1 LFECLR
7 KDGLE
12 MKVVG
17 LMSGTSGDGVDAAL
31 VEIDPRKSGLRIK
44 MAAFHPLPYP
54 RSLQQRI
61 LSASVSGTVSE
72 LCHLNALLGEWFA
85 NAALGVI
92 RVAKLLPKDIDL
104 IGSHGQT
111 VHHLPRGIKDAG
123 VRAIRS
129 TLQIGEP
136 AVIAERTGITTV
148 ADFRPRDMAAGGQG
162 APLTPA
168 VHALIFRHPR
178 RARLI
183 VNLGGISNVTYLP
196 RGSGFEGLVAFD
208 TGPANM
214 VLDGLMARITSG
226 RMPMDRE
233 GRLASRGQVDG
244 RLLAKLLAHPYLSQ
258 APPKSTGR
266 EAFGA
271 KMLDE
276 LVAMQQA
283 QQLSVED
290 LLATCSRWTAEAVG
304 TARRWIRGGVE
315 EVIVGGGGVR
325 NRAIMQHLAEVFA
338 PATVSPCESHGWD
351 SKALEAVAFAVLA
364 YQTATEQCGNVPSVT
379 GAAHPSLL
387 GCIVPSGPGWL
398 ERLRSHHRSK

>member
-1 LFECLR
+1 
-7 KDGLE
+7 

-31 VEIDPRKSGLRIK
+31 IDISRQKSGLRVQ
-44 MAAFHPLPYP
+44 MVAFHALPYP

-85 NAALGVI
+85 NAALSVI
-92 RVAKLLPKDIDL
+92 RVAKLHPKDIAL

-111 VHHLPRGIKDAG
+111 VHHLPHGVKDAG
-123 VRAIRS
+123 VGAIRS
-129 TLQIGEP
+129 TLQIAEP

-148 ADFRPRDMAAGGQG
+148 ADFRPRDIAAGGQG
-162 APLTPA
+162 APLTPG
-168 VHALIFRHPR
+168 VHALLFRHPR

-196 RGSGFEGLVAFD
+196 RGSGFGGLVAFD

-214 VLDGLMARITSG
+214 VLDGLMFRNTNG
-226 RMPMDRE
+226 RVSMDRD
-233 GRLASRGQVDG
+233 GRLSARGRVDG

-258 APPKSTGR
+258 VPPKSTGR

-271 KMLDE
+271 KMLDD
-276 LVAMQQA
+276 LLTMQQA
-283 QQLSVED
+283 QQLTIDD

-304 TARRWIRGGVE
+304 TARRWIRGRID

-325 NRAIMQHLAEVFA
+325 NRAIMAHLADVFA
-338 PATVSPCESHGWD
+338 PVPVSTFESHGWD

-364 YQTATEQCGNVPSVT
+364 YQTAMEECGNVPAVT
-379 GAAHPSLL
+379 GAAHPALL

-398 ERLRSHHRSK
+398 TRLRSPKKRK

>member
-1 LFECLR
+1 
-7 KDGLE
+7 

-31 VEIDPRKSGLRIK
+31 VEIGTRKAGLRIK
-44 MAAFHPLPYP
+44 MIAFHPLPYP
-54 RSLQQRI
+54 RSLRQRI
-61 LSASVSGTVSE
+61 LTASVSGTVSE
-72 LCHLNALLGEWFA
+72 LCHLNVLLGEWFA
-85 NAALGVI
+85 NAALGAI
-92 RVAKLLPKDIDL
+92 RAAKLHPKDIDL

-111 VHHLPRGIKDAG
+111 VHHLPHGIKDAG
-123 VRAIRS
+123 VGAIRS
-129 TLQIGEP
+129 TFQIAEP
-136 AVIAERTGITTV
+136 AVIAERTGVTTV

-162 APLTPA
+162 APLTPG
-168 VHALIFRHPR
+168 VHALLFRHPR

-196 RGSGFEGLVAFD
+196 RGSGFDGLMAFD

-214 VLDGLMARITSG
+214 VLDGLMARTTKG
-226 RMPMDRE
+226 RMSMDRD
-233 GRLASRGQVDG
+233 GRAAARGQVDG

-266 EAFGA
+266 EVFGV

-276 LVAMQQA
+276 LLTMQQA
-283 QQLSVED
+283 QQLPIEN

-304 TARRWIRGGVE
+304 SARRWIRGGID
-315 EVIVGGGGVR
+315 EVIVGGGGVK
-325 NRAIMQHLAEVFA
+325 NRVIMQHLTDVFA
-338 PATVSPCESHGWD
+338 PVPVSAFESQGWD
-351 SKALEAVAFAVLA
+351 SKAIEAVAFAVLA

-379 GAAHPSLL
+379 GAAHPALL

-398 ERLRSHHRSK
+398 ARLRSPRRRK